1 MSPNPT
7 SARDQGIMFLKQG
20 SNKEAIEFLQE
31 ALEEDP
37 KDADL
42 YLYLGY
48 AYGKNEDFQSTIDIL
63 EKAVDLAP
71 TSAKIHYN
79 LGVAYQKI
87 HNITEAKDEYMRA
100 LGLDPGY
107 QAAKTALDC
116 IVAQQSG
123 DGALDGSTPQ

>member
-1 MSPNPT
+1 MSPNPI
-7 SARDQGIMFLKQG
+7 SARDEGIRYLKQG
-20 SNKEAIEFLQE
+20 SNKEAIEYLQE

-63 EKAVDLAP
+63 EKAVDIAP

-107 QAAKTALDC
+107 QAAKAALDSL
-116 IVAQQSG
+116 ISTMSG
-123 DGALDGSTPQ
+123 DGSLDGSTEH

>member
-1 MSPNPT
+1 MSPNPA
-7 SARDQGIMFLKQG
+7 SARDQGIRFLKQG

-31 ALEEDP
+31 AIDEDP
-37 KDADL
+37 KDVEL

-48 AYGKNEDFQSTIDIL
+48 AYGKSEDFQSTIDIL

-79 LGVAYQKI
+79 LGVAYQKM

-107 QAAKTALDC
+107 QAAKMALDS
-116 IVAQQSG
+116 ILSQQSAG
-123 DGALDGSTPQ
+123 GPLDESATQ

>member
-1 MSPNPT
+1 MSPNPA
-7 SARDQGIMFLKQG
+7 SARDQGIRFLKEG
-20 SNKEAIEFLQE
+20 ANTEAIEFLQE
-31 ALEEDP
+31 AIDEDP
-37 KDADL
+37 KDVEL

-48 AYGKNEDFQSTIDIL
+48 AFAKNEDFQSTIDIL

-79 LGVAYQKI
+79 LGVAYQKM

-100 LGLDPGY
+100 LGLDSGY

-116 IVAQQSG
+116 ILAQQSAG
-123 DGALDGSTPQ
+123 GPLDEPSAK